1 MDIKGKPKMSRELI
15 ERLSYTPSSTSQ
27 AFGVATGGV
36 RTPSMDAR
44 RNVYRNSQLGQ
55 RYGVRQLGTEI
66 GGSPHSGRKD
76 MRPTLEHLPTNANR
90 PSAGFREPPAR
101 GYNPYG

>member
-44 RNVYRNSQLGQ
+44 RNVYRNSHLG
-55 RYGVRQLGTEI
+55 RCYGVRQVGTEI

-76 MRPTLEHLPTNANR
+76 MRPTLEHVPTSVNR